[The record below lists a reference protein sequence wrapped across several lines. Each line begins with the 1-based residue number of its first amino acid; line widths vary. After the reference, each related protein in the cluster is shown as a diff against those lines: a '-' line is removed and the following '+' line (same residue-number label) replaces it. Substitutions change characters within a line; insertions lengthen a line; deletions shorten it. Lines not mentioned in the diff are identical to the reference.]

1 MTISISPSFSL
12 QDLKTVDTPDIF
24 QLVEANRPLLE
35 KYLYWA
41 EGVTDLST
49 TKKYIEDRVNSGLE
63 GAQWLK
69 FVFEGE
75 TVGVF
80 GIKSVCASTG
90 EAEVGYWLSQHAQGK
105 GLVTQAMEAVIHLL
119 RERGAKCL
127 VITCLEQNKASI
139 AVAERVG
146 ASHVETKPN
155 YLTLDGNL
163 QDLFIYSLALG

>member
-1 MTISISPSFSL
+1 M
-12 QDLKTVDTPDIF
+12 
-24 QLVEANRPLLE
+24 
-35 KYLYWA
+35 
-41 EGVTDLST
+41 TDLNT

-80 GIKSVCASTG
+80 GIKSVCESTG

-139 AVAERVG
+139 AVAKRVG
-146 ASHVETKPN
+146 ASHEETKPN

-163 QDLFIYSLALG
+163 QDLFIYSLPLA